1 MRPQKKRIV
10 AYNPSV
16 SYFKPRGIPMLELD
30 EMQLTID
37 AYEAVRLSDLEGMS
51 HEEAGQ
57 AMGVSRATFGR
68 IILKARKVIAN
79 AIVNGKAIKIEGG
92 TYALVEDKRVFM
104 CNACSHRWEAPLGT
118 GKPKACP
125 TCKADTVV
133 RVKADKIR

>member
-104 CNACSHRWEAPLGT
+104 CNACRHRWEAPLGT